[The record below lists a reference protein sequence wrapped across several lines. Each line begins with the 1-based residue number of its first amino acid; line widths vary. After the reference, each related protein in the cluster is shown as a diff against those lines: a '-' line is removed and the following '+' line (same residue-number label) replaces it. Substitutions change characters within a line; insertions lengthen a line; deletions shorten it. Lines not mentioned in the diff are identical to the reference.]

1 MEEDF
6 RPEDQKMQQKF
17 LLHSSMIT
25 PDIGLISL
33 FLLMKKVSNIL
44 GYFLEQFQRI
54 FRQQGWI
61 RVQATTQQNT
71 SYQIPA
77 FEQPRSCIVRGCKM
91 YLFRE
96 N

>member
-17 LLHSSMIT
+17 LLHISMIT

-44 GYFLEQFQRI
+44 GYLLEQFQRI

-71 SYQIPA
+71 SCQIPA
-77 FEQPRSCIVRGCKM
+77 FEQPRSLKYINIVRGCKM
-91 YLFRE
+91 
-96 N
+96 